1 MTSSAI
7 LVWDLD
13 QTLVANYFTPEDPQ
27 EPILNTNALEIMYR
41 AKKSRKVAANLLL
54 TNNADAEFVGVINM
68 ALINAYNRLY
78 PEDQVDT
85 LFDVIY
91 TAERDSGEYVN
102 PRSKDET
109 VPGKDYAAK
118 RVADVENMLKEIGL
132 ELNNAGRI
140 WFFDDLKNHI
150 LTTELVEAGFAD
162 NFVQIIPPF
171 RSVADDATDYSK
183 ILQLFNMVGGRY
195 RKTRKNRRGAKAAK
209 AAKAVKATA
218 RKRKTRKS

>member
-1 MTSSAI
+1 MTSSTI

-27 EPILNTNALEIMYR
+27 EPILNINALEIMYR

-85 LFDVIY
+85 LFDLIY
-91 TAERDSGEYVN
+91 TAERDSGGDYVN
-102 PRSKDET
+102 PRSRDET

-118 RVADVENMLKEIGL
+118 RLADIENMLKEIGL

-150 LTTELVEAGFAD
+150 LTTELVEGGFAD

-171 RSVADDATDYSK
+171 RSVEDDKTDYSK

-195 RKTRKNRRGAKAAK
+195 RKTRKNKRGAKAAK
-209 AAKAVKATA
+209 AAAAAATA